1 MEKDWMLM
9 NVSITDGM
17 YVNAYVPNFFDT
29 EDDAIDATLQNL
41 AEDFGITKEE
51 VEMEAD
57 IEGTPTTVSMVNDGR
72 REIYVIMSLNM
83 YNLMH
88 SKEDRSWN

>member
-9 NVSITDGM
+9 NVSITDGI

-29 EDDAIDATLQNL
+29 EDDAIDAALQNL

-51 VEMEAD
+51 AEMEAN
-57 IEGTPTTVSMVNDGR
+57 IEGTPTTVSMVNDER
-72 REIYVIMSLNM
+72 REIYVVMSLSM
-83 YNLMH
+83 C
-88 SKEDRSWN
+88 KELRSQEETA

>member
-57 IEGTPTTVSMVNDGR
+57 IEGTPTTVYMELSLSSGVKNCAHR
-72 REIYVIMSLNM
+72 RKQHEYG
-83 YNLMH
+83 
-88 SKEDRSWN
+88 